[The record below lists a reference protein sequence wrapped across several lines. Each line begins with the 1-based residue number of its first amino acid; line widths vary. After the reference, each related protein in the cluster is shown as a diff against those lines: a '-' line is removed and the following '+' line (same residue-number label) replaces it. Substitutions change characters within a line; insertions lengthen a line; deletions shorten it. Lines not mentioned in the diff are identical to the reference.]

1 MEAFFGIGLVII
13 YLIIIA
19 VSFLLCFGLPAIT
32 LYFVIKNGN
41 DTKQRLQKMDRKMDE
56 LHEKIAKNNDSSNTT
71 DEELPL
77 DTQSVQEEPSA
88 NEKRI
93 DS

>member
-41 DTKQRLQKMDRKMDE
+41 ETKQRLQNMERKMEE

-71 DEELPL
+71 DEESPFEAH
-77 DTQSVQEEPSA
+77 SVQEELSA